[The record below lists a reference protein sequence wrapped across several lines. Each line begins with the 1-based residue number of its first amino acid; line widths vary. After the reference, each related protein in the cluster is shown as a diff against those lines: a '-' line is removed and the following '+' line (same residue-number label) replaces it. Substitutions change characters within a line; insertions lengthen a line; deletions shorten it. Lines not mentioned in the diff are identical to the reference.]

1 MSAKRTGVFLQ
12 FLSPLEKLVDRSYLI
27 DIDNTD
33 FRLPNL
39 GRHYGRARWTD
50 VRGNLDVIQLHI
62 RTSVLGGDR
71 CQKEGTFDLTH
82 SVTGVRL

>member
-1 MSAKRTGVFLQ
+1 MIWVIFWCPEEGMAPPTGT
-12 FLSPLEKLVDRSYLI
+12 
-27 DIDNTD
+27 IDNTD
-33 FRLPNL
+33 FLLPNL